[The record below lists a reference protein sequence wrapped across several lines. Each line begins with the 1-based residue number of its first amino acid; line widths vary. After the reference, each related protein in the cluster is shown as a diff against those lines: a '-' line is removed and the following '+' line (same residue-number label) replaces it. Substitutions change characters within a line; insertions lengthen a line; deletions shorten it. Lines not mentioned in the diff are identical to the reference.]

1 VAALAVAAVH
11 LAGAQ
16 RRLGFQR
23 AEVDA
28 HLLQG
33 LLDLGAPPEG
43 GAQLG
48 QGGAAYDHPSSDQR
62 LAQAG
67 LHRVGTGAVAEQ
79 LDQDR
84 GVDGDHAPPSSRRRS
99 TASVEEAK
107 PSSANLPRARE
118 MASST
123 LLRRMMR
130 LPSSSTFSR
139 VPLVSPRASRTGLG
153 SVIWPRSATVASM
166 VGLRRMVCGHDTY
179 HFMHT
184 QSGVPALSDNGPA
197 KTVLS
202 CQPAN
207 NDRLKPSAA
216 SPGGTSQR
224 SPQCAIP
231 SPPAAAWT

>member
-1 VAALAVAAVH
+1 MDNSGVVTESGGESGLRHDQPQPLEVIAVEGVVPGDQAVALQQRVGADQEGADAAVAAAALAVAAVH

-16 RRLGFQR
+16 RGLGLQR

-28 HLLQG
+28 HLLQR
-33 LLDLGAPPEG
+33 LLDLGAAPEG

-48 QGGAAYDHPSSDQR
+48 QGGAAHDHAAAHQR

-67 LHRVGTGAVAEQ
+67 LDRVGAGAVAEQ

-99 TASVEEAK
+99 TASVDDSK

-166 VGLRRMVCGHDTY
+166 
-179 HFMHT
+179 
-184 QSGVPALSDNGPA
+184 
-197 KTVLS
+197 
-202 CQPAN
+202 
-207 NDRLKPSAA
+207 
-216 SPGGTSQR
+216 GGIST
-224 SPQCAIP
+224 
-231 SPPAAAWT
+231 